1 MAENAGS
8 GMKSEE
14 LTSTNDEVETI
25 VFDLKI
31 RCARTRDGGT
41 KFCSIEGISVDE
53 PTKGP
58 EVHVESPKTDTPPV
72 AAAAPRE
79 LSNENDAECS
89 LCEALADALRE
100 KVEAA
105 APRRLPPA
113 MQSRRMRS

>member
-14 LTSTNDEVETI
+14 LTSANDEVETI

-41 KFCSIEGISVDE
+41 KFCSIDGVTIDE
-53 PTKGP
+53 PSKGS
-58 EVHVESPKTDTPPV
+58 EVAVESPKTNTPV
-72 AAAAPRE
+72 EAAPRK
-79 LSNENDAECS
+79 LSNEKDAECD
-89 LCEALADALRE
+89 LCTALAAALKE
-100 KVEAA
+100 KIESR

-113 MQSRRMRS
+113 MRPRRMARS